1 MKNIFAGSTQ
11 LNTETPKVEGQLID
25 FDGEKYYKI
34 SNYNCMT
41 PFFMTITSDSD
52 HWMFLSSNGGLT
64 CGRKDRENSL
74 FPYYTDD
81 KIHDSKDT
89 TGPLTALFVQ
99 KDGKDYLWQP
109 FTNVFQ
115 GVYQIKRNIY
125 KNVLGNKV
133 VFEEVNETL
142 QVTFAYAWK
151 NSDKFGFVK
160 ESWVLNDSNE
170 NVKIDVVDGFRN
182 ILPYGVNTGLQSN
195 MSTLVDGYK
204 KCELIENIGLGIYT
218 LSSILTDRAEPSEA
232 LKSTIVWSTG
242 LKIKNYFLSEVQLDA
257 FKRGADIQTEPSM
270 KGRRGAYFINAE
282 FNLQAGAKSKWQI
295 ILEANQNH
303 SQVIKLINRLNDKA
317 MLAIELEADINL
329 GTENLNKLI
338 ANADGIQSTA
348 DELSSYRHL
357 SNTLFNIMR
366 GGIYFNDYQIPK
378 NDFIPYVESINSA
391 TFKKHSALLNTLED
405 NITYNEL
412 IEKVQATSDANLV
425 RIAMEYLPLTFSRRH
440 GDPSRPWNFFQIDV
454 KKEDGSKKLNYQGN
468 WRDIFQNWEALSYS
482 FPHFVEGI
490 IAKFVNASTVDG
502 YNPYRVTKNGID
514 WEILDPEDPWSNIG
528 YWGDHQII
536 YLQKLLE
543 VSNKFHSGRLAEL
556 LNEKLYVYANVPYRI
571 KSYNDIVKNPYDT
584 IEHLQDLENLVGARF
599 KEFGADGKVVFSKN
613 NDPYKANLA
622 EKLLVPLFA
631 KLSNFIPNGGIWLNT
646 QRPEWN
652 DANNALVGYGL
663 SMVTVYYMRRYVSF
677 LKDLLTKS
685 GHEAFDIST
694 EVFSFFIALNKIFD
708 ANKAVNSNCTEQL
721 RKKMVEELGLAGT
734 EYRNNLYQN
743 GFANKFDALKASD
756 IYRFLATVLEYLDS
770 TIKSNKKD
778 NGLFHS
784 YNLIDFKADGVNVLY
799 LTDMLEGQ
807 VALLS
812 SGLLSPAETVDLL
825 DSLRNS
831 GMYRADQNSFTL
843 YPDKELPAFL
853 EKNNIDAKK
862 VGESAYLVKQLEMG
876 DTSIV
881 EKDINGVIHFNGII
895 KNANQLREILEAIN
909 EVPANEIEQI
919 CNIYFEAFS
928 HREFTGRSG
937 TFFKYEGLG
946 SIYWHMV
953 SKLLLAVQDNYFEA
967 IKKNASTEIVTKLRE
982 HYYNIRA
989 GIGVNKNPADYGA
1002 FPIDPYSHTP
1012 GFAGV
1017 QQPGMT
1023 GQVKED
1029 FIGRFGELGFTIS
1042 AGQIIVNPILLRKTE
1057 FINGETL
1064 SFTYCGIPVT
1074 YKLSNNNSIEIS
1086 QNNGKKQLLEGLVLP
1101 NNISSDIFSRNG
1113 KIVSINVSIKQ
1124 DKLSS

>member
-1 MKNIFAGSTQ
+1 MKNIFAGNTP
-11 LNTETPKVEGQLID
+11 LNTEKPKVDGQLID

-34 SNYNCMT
+34 SNYNSMN

-89 TGPLTALFVQ
+89 TGPISVLFIQ
-99 KDGKDYLWQP
+99 KEGKDYLWQP
-109 FTNVFQ
+109 FSENFQ
-115 GVYQIKRNIY
+115 GAYQIKRNIY

-133 VFEEVNETL
+133 IFEEVNETL
-142 QVTFAYAWK
+142 QVTFGYAWK
-151 NSDKFGFVK
+151 NSDKFGFIK
-160 ESWVLNDSNE
+160 ESWIVNDAN
-170 NVKIDVVDGFRN
+170 NNIKVDLIDGFRN
-182 ILPYGVNTGLQSN
+182 ILPYGVTTGLQSN

-204 KCELIENIGLGIYT
+204 KCELVEKIGLGVYT

-232 LKSTIVWSTG
+232 LKSTVVWSNG
-242 LKIKNYFLSEVQLDA
+242 VNVKNYLLSEVQFDA
-257 FKRGADIQTEPSM
+257 FKRGAEIETETNI
-270 KGRRGAYFINAE
+270 KGRRGAYLINTE
-282 FNLQAGAKSKWQI
+282 FNLQAGAKNSWQI
-295 ILEANQNH
+295 IMEASQNH
-303 SQVIKLINRLNDKA
+303 SQVIKLIDRLSDKA
-317 MLAIELEADINL
+317 MLAIELKADINS

-338 ANADGIQSTA
+338 ANADGLQSTA

-357 SNTLFNIMR
+357 SNTMFNIMR

-378 NDFIPYVESINSA
+378 NDFIPYVESINSSIY
-391 TFKKHSALLNTLED
+391 KKHSTLLNALDED
-405 NITYNEL
+405 ITYNEL
-412 IEKVQATSDANLV
+412 IEKAKATSDNDFV

-536 YLQKLLE
+536 YLLKLLE
-543 VSNKFHSGRLAEL
+543 VSDKFHAGKLAEL
-556 LNEKLYVYANVPYRI
+556 LNEKLFVYANVPYRI
-571 KSYNDIVKNPYDT
+571 KAYNDIVNNPYDT
-584 IEHLQDLENLVGARF
+584 IEYDEELENLVGDRF
-599 KEFGADGKVVFSKN
+599 KEFGADGKIVFGAN
-613 NDPYKANLA
+613 NEPYKASLA

-631 KLSNFIPNGGIWLNT
+631 KLSNFVPNGGIWLNT

-677 LKDLLTKS
+677 LKNLFAKS
-685 GHEAFDIST
+685 GHNAYSIST
-694 EVFSFFIALNKIFD
+694 EVNDFFVALNKIFAD
-708 ANKAVNSNCTEQL
+708 NKAVNTNCTGQL
-721 RKKMVEELGLAGT
+721 RKKMVEELGIAGT
-734 EYRNNLYQN
+734 NYRNNLYNN
-743 GFANKFDALKASD
+743 GFANKFDDLKSNS
-756 IYRFLATVLEYLDS
+756 ISEFLDVVLEYLDS

-784 YNLIDFKADGVNVLY
+784 YNLIDFKGDGVEVLY

-812 SGLLSPAETVDLL
+812 SGLLTPEETVDVL
-825 DSLRNS
+825 DSLKNS
-831 GMYRADQNSFTL
+831 AMYRADQNSFTL

-853 EKNNIDAKK
+853 EKNNIDAAK
-862 VGESAYLVKQLEMG
+862 VNASAYLVKQLEVG
-876 DTSIV
+876 DKSIV
-881 EKDINGVIHFNGII
+881 EKDMNGVIHFNGII
-895 KNANQLREILEAIN
+895 KNANQLREILEAKGD
-909 EVPANEIEQI
+909 VPANEIDEI
-919 CNIYFEAFS
+919 CNIYFESFS

-953 SKLLLAVQDNYFEA
+953 SKLLLAVQDNYFDA
-967 IKKNASTEIVTKLRE
+967 VNKGASETVIAKLAE
-982 HYYNIRA
+982 HYYNVRA

-1029 FIGRFGELGFTIS
+1029 FIGRFGELGFIINN
-1042 AGQIIVNPILLRKTE
+1042 GQIVINPVLLRKAE
-1057 FINGETL
+1057 FINGKTL
-1064 SFTYCGIPVT
+1064 NFTYCGVPVN
-1074 YKLSNNNSIEIS
+1074 YNLADSNSIEIS
-1086 QNNGKKQLLEGLVLP
+1086 LNNGEKQQVDGLALP
-1101 NNISSDIFSRNG
+1101 YSISSDIFSRNG
-1113 KIVSINVSIKQ
+1113 NVTGIQISIKQ
-1124 DKLSS
+1124 ELLTN